1 MPIKVPDNLPALE
14 TLNAEQVDVI
24 PQELAARQDIR
35 PLKLLLLNLMPKKH
49 DTEIQFARLFGN
61 TPLQIEMILMT
72 TASYTPR
79 NTEPGYLRRFYRQL
93 DDVRDEYFDA
103 LIVTGA
109 PIETLPFEEVNYW
122 QELSEIMDWSR
133 IHCFR
138 RLGICW
144 GAQALLWHFFKVPKH
159 QLDSKL
165 FGVFDHGLSH
175 ISGRLMKGFTD
186 RFPMP
191 ISRYTMSCTDDM
203 EAAGLNV
210 LAYGVDCGAGM
221 AHDPK
226 SGDLFVFNH
235 LEYDATTLADEYHRD
250 ISTGLDT
257 AMPKNYFPNDDPT
270 QLPVNNWRPFAFLLI
285 SNWINDL
292 YQSTPFDLT
301 KIKQ

>member
-14 TLNAEQVDVI
+14 TLNAEQVDVM

-35 PLKLLLLNLMPKKH
+35 PLKLLLLNLMPKKR

-93 DDVRDEYFDA
+93 NDVRDEYFDA
-103 LIVTGA
+103 LIITGA
-109 PIETLPFEEVNYW
+109 PIETLPFEEVSYW

-133 IHCFR
+133 THCFR

-144 GAQALLWHFFKVPKH
+144 GAQALLWHFFNVPKH
-159 QLDSKL
+159 QLESKL

-186 RFPMP
+186 RFPMT
-191 ISRYTMSCTDDM
+191 ISRYTMNRADDI

-210 LAYGVDCGAGM
+210 LANGFDCGAGM
-221 AHDPK
+221 VHDPK

-250 ISTGLDT
+250 IGMGLDT

>member
-79 NTEPGYLRRFYRQL
+79 NTELGYLRRFYRQL
-93 DDVRDEYFDA
+93 DDVRDKYFDA

-109 PIETLPFEEVNYW
+109 PIETLPFEEVDYW

-144 GAQALLWHFFKVPKH
+144 GAQALLWHFFNVPKH
-159 QLDSKL
+159 QLGSK
-165 FGVFDHGLSH
+165 
-175 ISGRLMKGFTD
+175 
-186 RFPMP
+186 
-191 ISRYTMSCTDDM
+191 
-203 EAAGLNV
+203 
-210 LAYGVDCGAGM
+210 
-221 AHDPK
+221 
-226 SGDLFVFNH
+226 
-235 LEYDATTLADEYHRD
+235 
-250 ISTGLDT
+250 
-257 AMPKNYFPNDDPT
+257 
-270 QLPVNNWRPFAFLLI
+270 
-285 SNWINDL
+285 
-292 YQSTPFDLT
+292 
-301 KIKQ
+301 